1 MDYLLMNKDS
11 VWLEFSCERDEYE
24 EVSAVEQYW
33 HTALRPIGYHNLT
46 DFLEGRKAP
55 KHRAHIAA
63 LLQEYGCTE
72 LDGYLNITHALS
84 LNDTFWVKPVGSPLC
99 WKDVSL
105 YQNEFNLIISEAAF
119 DGTISSSVFPST
131 SPEFS
136 TDGQYA
142 KCWVREDDRIYLYKT
157 GGILGL
163 EPLSEYLASQL
174 AAHLCPGAVPYDLDF
189 YHGQLISKCPLFTT
203 EQQGLAKAASLVPQ
217 ERSIRNFLRYFESIG
232 SGDAFRRMCI
242 LDTLILNIDRHIGN
256 FGVLYDTETLQIQ
269 KMAPVFD
276 HNRSLLFDLDNDH
289 LENIDSA
296 IRHCH
301 PRIGT
306 DFIATARGLLTDEIR
321 SDLLNL
327 KGFQFS
333 QHPKIHAEQLRLDRL
348 SAIVQHQLNAIL
360 K

>member
-24 EVSAVEQYW
+24 EVSAVEKCW
-33 HTALRPIGYHNLT
+33 HTDLRPIGYRNLT

-63 LLQEYGCTE
+63 LLQEYGCAE
-72 LDGYLNITHALS
+72 LDGYLNVAHALS
-84 LNDTFWVKPVGSPLC
+84 LNDTFWVKPANSTLY

-119 DGTISSSVFPST
+119 DGTISSSGLSST

-142 KCWVREDDRIYLYKT
+142 KCWVRKDGRICLYKT
-157 GGILGL
+157 GGIFGL

-174 AAHLCPGAVPYDLDF
+174 ADYLCPEAVPYDLDF

-203 EQQGLAKAASLVPQ
+203 EQQGLAKAASLLPQ

-232 SGDAFRRMCI
+232 SDDAFRRMCV
-242 LDTLILNIDRHIGN
+242 LDALILNIDRHIGN
-256 FGVLYDTETLQIQ
+256 FGVLYDTETLQVQ

-276 HNRSLLFDLDNDH
+276 HNRSLLFDLDDDQ
-289 LENIDSA
+289 LSNIDSA

-306 DFIATARGLLTDEIR
+306 DFIATTRGLLTDEIR
-321 SDLLNL
+321 NDLMNL

-333 QHPKIHAEQLRLDRL
+333 QHPRIHAEQSRLERL
-348 SAIVQHQLNAIL
+348 SMIIQHQLDSIL
-360 K
+360 G